1 MTSHD
6 FETEYKKQ
14 VTDEVPDLWSRIES
28 GIDALDVQKT
38 PEPKVVAMPTKVNK
52 INRIVKYGSVFAA
65 AACVLIVM
73 VAVLNNSSK
82 DSATEQAINM
92 KAMAA
97 AEAEETVATDEAVAV
112 GETAVTDEAV
122 AAGETAVTDEAV
134 AAEANMAAETEEA
147 TGIKRVKEAAKTVDS
162 FAKSVMGD
170 YEDCEEAVRSDT
182 EEMSEQFTIN
192 AIVNEDICYMDVTD
206 EFGNSCSL
214 YVPDDM
220 TEAVSSY
227 KEGDILTAD
236 IEEITTDLGDE
247 YAFIEYQI
255 KKIK

>member
-97 AEAEETVATDEAVAV
+97 AEAEETVATDEAVA
-112 GETAVTDEAV
+112 
-122 AAGETAVTDEAV
+122 AGETAVTDEAV

-162 FAKSVMGD
+162 FEKSVMGD

>member
-28 GIDALDVQKT
+28 GIDAFDVQKT

-73 VAVLNNSSK
+73 VAVVNNSSK
-82 DSATEQAINM
+82 NSATEQAINM

-97 AEAEETVATDEAVAV
+97 AEAEETVATDEAVTV
-112 GETAVTDEAV
+112 
-122 AAGETAVTDEAV
+122 GETAVTDEAV

-162 FAKSVMGD
+162 FEKSVMGD

-192 AIVNEDICYMDVTD
+192 AIVNEDICYMDVMD

>member
-52 INRIVKYGSVFAA
+52 INKIVKYGSVFAA

-122 AAGETAVTDEAV
+122 AA
-134 AAEANMAAETEEA
+134 EANMAAETEEA

-162 FAKSVMGD
+162 FEKSVMGD

>member
-82 DSATEQAINM
+82 NSATEQAINM

-122 AAGETAVTDEAV
+122 AA
-134 AAEANMAAETEEA
+134 EANMAAETEEA

-162 FAKSVMGD
+162 FEKSVMGD

-192 AIVNEDICYMDVTD
+192 AIINEDICYMDVTD

>member
-97 AEAEETVATDEAVAV
+97 AEA
-112 GETAVTDEAV
+112 
-122 AAGETAVTDEAV
+122 
-134 AAEANMAAETEEA
+134 NMAAETEEA

-162 FAKSVMGD
+162 FEKSVMGD

-206 EFGNSCSL
+206 EFGNGCSL

>member
-92 KAMAA
+92 KAMAV

-112 GETAVTDEAV
+112 
-122 AAGETAVTDEAV
+122 GETAVTDEAV

-162 FAKSVMGD
+162 FEKSVMGD

-255 KKIK
+255 KKIE